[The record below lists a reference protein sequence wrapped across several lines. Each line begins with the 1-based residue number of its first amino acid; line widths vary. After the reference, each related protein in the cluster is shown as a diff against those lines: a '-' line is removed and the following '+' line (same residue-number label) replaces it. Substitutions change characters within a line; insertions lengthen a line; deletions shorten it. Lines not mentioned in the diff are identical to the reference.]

1 MRLHNKAIL
10 VLVVLTLTLAF
21 ASCGKNE
28 EASYSQVDAAK
39 AKQLMETEQNY
50 VILDVRT
57 DSEFSEGH
65 IPGAMLIP
73 DYEIEEKAES
83 MLKDKDQLIL
93 VYCRSGNRSKGAAE
107 TLAKLGYTNVVEFG
121 GIIDWPYETEK

>member
-21 ASCGKNE
+21 ASCGKSE
-28 EASYSQVDAAK
+28 EASYSQDAAK

>member
-21 ASCGKNE
+21 ASCGKSE

-65 IPGAMLIP
+65 LPGAMLIP

-93 VYCRSGNRSKGAAE
+93 VYCRSGNRSKQAAAIPW
-107 TLAKLGYTNVVEFG
+107 LNWIYQCCRFG
-121 GIIDWPYETEK
+121 E